1 MASIAAPT
9 QYSQPAGSARFM
21 SVWPAVVLLV
31 CFLFPPEVAFYAGPL
46 RMGVY
51 RLALIALSPLIVFA
65 ALNGRFKI
73 HPLDF
78 IIFVVACWL
87 PISFAMNYDWS
98 VGLEAGGSQSLD
110 LLLSYF
116 LGRIA
121 IRTLQDLRNFLICI
135 FPAIAFVGLL
145 LAAESLSGSLFVRQT
160 AQSIFGGTGNT
171 GNLLRVEYRQGFLR
185 AYSVFTHPIHA
196 GIFLSSFIPLYF
208 LQFKSLQWRNSGV
221 FIGFLGFFS
230 LSSAALLGILA
241 NVFILVYDW
250 VQRRVRDLSWGIF
263 LIAVVIGVFTI
274 QLFSQSGVVPIIYR
288 YLTFNAQT
296 GYYRTL
302 IWQFAGAE
310 ALRHPW
316 FGIGYEEYTRPA
328 WMGSGS
334 IDAHYLFMATS
345 YGFFPALL
353 YFLVAFFLVIGLGRF
368 ASKSKTTISRQTFIG
383 LASSLSVII
392 ILLFTVTLWGAMLSW
407 FNFTLGY
414 CVALLTVSA
423 NLSSGTAISKQ
434 GPQPISSL

>member
-9 QYSQPAGSARFM
+9 QYSQPKGSARFM

-110 LLLSYF
+110 LVLSYF

-135 FPAIAFVGLL
+135 FPALAFVGLL
-145 LAAESLSGSLFVRQT
+145 LAAESLSGKLFVRQT
-160 AQSIFGGTGNT
+160 AQSIFGGTGNI
-171 GNLLRVEYRQGFLR
+171 GNLLRVEFREGFLR

-208 LQFKSLQWRNSGV
+208 LQFKSLQWRNSGA
-221 FIGFLGFFS
+221 FIGVLGFFS

-241 NVFILVYDW
+241 NIFILVYDW
-250 VQRRVRDLSWGIF
+250 AQQRVRDLSWGIF
-263 LIAVVIGVFTI
+263 LITVFIGVFTV
-274 QLFSQSGVVPIIYR
+274 QLFSQNGVVPVIYR

-302 IWQFAGAE
+302 IWEYAGAE

-345 YGFFPALL
+345 YGFFPAFL
-353 YFLVAFFLVIGLGRF
+353 YFLVAVFLVISLGRC
-368 ASKSKTTISRQTFIG
+368 ASKSKTSVSRQTFLS
-383 LASSLSVII
+383 LASGLSVII
-392 ILLFTVTLWGAMLSW
+392 ILLFTVTLWGAMLAW

-423 NLSSGTAISKQ
+423 NLSSGIAISKK
-434 GPQPISSL
+434 GPRPFSSL